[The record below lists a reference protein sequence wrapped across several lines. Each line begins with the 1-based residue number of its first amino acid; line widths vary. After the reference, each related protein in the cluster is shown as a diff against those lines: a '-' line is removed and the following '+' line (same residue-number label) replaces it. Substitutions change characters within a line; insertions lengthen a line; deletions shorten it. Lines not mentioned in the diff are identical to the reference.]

1 MVDLKRTNSNNSDFN
16 YLNNLLDKELVIR
29 DGDEHTFYAK
39 FNKIDSIKHVMVAYE
54 MDKLL
59 GCGAFKKYDEETAEI
74 KRMFVMPEGRG
85 KKIASKVLAELE
97 QWAKEL
103 GYKKCILETGI
114 TFKDAVG
121 LYKNANYD
129 VIPNYG
135 QYKENA
141 NSICFSK
148 SL

>member
-1 MVDLKRTNSNNSDFN
+1 MIELKRTNSKNADFD
-16 YLNNLLDKELVIR
+16 YLNKLLDKELVIR
-29 DGDEHTFYAK
+29 DGDEHAFFAQ
-39 FNKIDSIKHVMVAYE
+39 FNKIDTINHVIVAYQNNE
-54 MDKLL
+54 PL

-74 KRMFVMPEGRG
+74 KRMFVLPEGRG

-97 QWAKEL
+97 HWAKEL
-103 GYKKCILETGI
+103 GYKNCILETGA

-121 LYKNANYD
+121 LYKNANYS

-135 QYKENA
+135 QYKEVA
-141 NSICFSK
+141 NSMCFSK